1 MRDPLWARFLP
12 AAQAFSRAA
21 RDWIGT
27 AEAATSESARE
38 VRRNLFALRC
48 GAAAIGLSDLAHTA
62 GRLERLVAA
71 AAERRTA
78 RRRVDPAAALPAA
91 RVAAEALS
99 QAIDRADADRPR
111 LDDAALERAIAT
123 LLPFADALEAIG
135 AGGGPAT
142 PVRKTAPP
150 PDDSTWN
157 PSVEDDMVEAFL
169 EEAAE
174 RLEALAEKLV
184 HLEGDPRNAELVRE
198 IFRDLHT
205 LKGGSAFVG
214 LARMNRLAHKAE
226 DLVAKVRDGSRGVDA
241 AVVDVLLG
249 TLDSLRQ
256 ILDRAARRAPIDV
269 AVEEL
274 IARLEEPGAAAP
286 APPPGVPLRRV
297 EDPAPAPTTRPTS
310 GPPAVTVAASE
321 AGKQTLR
328 VDFEK
333 LDDLLNL
340 VGELVIGKNALS
352 QAVLGLASL
361 SRLLGVHKRIVR
373 RAGLAGDVSGAER
386 KALLRELVEE
396 IARTER
402 AFDETSRGIERA
414 GGRLD
419 RISGNLRDQVM
430 KLRMVPIAR
439 VFTKY
444 HRTVRDLS
452 KQLGKKVRLEIQGG
466 ETELDK
472 ILVEAL
478 DGPLMHL
485 VRNSLDHGVESEH
498 ARVSAGKPAEGVLTL
513 AAHQRGNQIVV
524 EVSDDGAGIP
534 PEKIKAKALEKGLVT
549 ADELARMD
557 ERQVLELIF
566 RAGFS
571 TAARVTD
578 VSGRGVGM
586 DVVREAI
593 SQLKGT
599 VDVSS
604 TAGLGSTFT
613 MKLPLT
619 LAIIQVL
626 LVRSGGETLALP
638 IDLVQRTLHVERGAV
653 RRLYDR
659 DVIDVAGKQVP
670 LLSLARALD
679 LETGVDAYV
688 TPMVSVILVDLF
700 GETFGLVADRLDGKR
715 EIVIKSLGD
724 LLENVRGCA
733 GATLDGEKPVL
744 ILDVPAVISLALET
758 ARGGE
763 PTMAAAATRVGGPRI
778 LVVDDS
784 DMVRDTVARALRSV
798 GYTVVEAADG
808 VDGLAAAANAAAAG
822 RPFDLVTSDVM
833 MPRMD
838 GYDLAR
844 QLRAHAAYAA
854 VPIVMLTSR
863 GETIDR
869 IRGFDA
875 GVSEYLVKPVDR
887 AELLRAVSHQLE
899 ARQVAPEDAGSGMP

>member
-78 RRRVDPAAALPAA
+78 RRRVDPAVALPAA
-91 RVAAEALS
+91 RVAAEALF
-99 QAIDRADADRPR
+99 QAIDRADSERPR
-111 LDDAALERAIAT
+111 LDDDALERAIST
-123 LLPFADALEAIG
+123 LLPFADALEGVPSA
-135 AGGGPAT
+135 
-142 PVRKTAPP
+142 PVRKTEPP

-184 HLEGDPRNAELVRE
+184 HLEGDPGNAELVRE

-274 IARLEEPGAAAP
+274 IARLEEPGAAPP
-286 APPPGVPLRRV
+286 APPPGVPLRRS
-297 EDPAPAPTTRPTS
+297 EDPAPAQAPTRPTS
-310 GPPAVTVAASE
+310 GPPAPVATATES
-321 AGKQTLR
+321 GKQTLR

-352 QAVLGLASL
+352 QSVLGLASL

-571 TAARVTD
+571 TAAKVTD

-604 TAGLGSTFT
+604 TPGVGSTFT

-626 LVRSGGETLALP
+626 LVRAGGETLALP

-679 LETGVDAYV
+679 LETGADAYV

-758 ARGGE
+758 TRGGE
-763 PTMAAAATRVGGPRI
+763 PTMAAPATRVGGPRI

-798 GYTVVEAADG
+798 GYAVVEAADG
-808 VDGLAAAANAAAAG
+808 VDGLAAATAAASAG

-844 QLRAHAAYAA
+844 ALRATSAYAA

-887 AELLRAVSHQLE
+887 AELLRAVSRQLE
-899 ARQVAPEDAGSGMP
+899 ARRGAADGDAEVGTP

>member
-12 AAQAFSRAA
+12 AAQAFARAA
-21 RDWIGT
+21 RDWVGSGIDAPT
-27 AEAATSESARE
+27 AESARE

-48 GAAAIGLSDLAHTA
+48 GAAAIGLSDFAHTA

-71 AAERRTA
+71 TAERRAA
-78 RRRVDPAAALPAA
+78 RRRVEPAAGLPAA
-91 RVAAEALS
+91 RLAAEALF
-99 QAIDRADADRPR
+99 QAIDRADTETPR
-111 LDDAALERAIAT
+111 LDDAALERAISA
-123 LLPFADALEAIG
+123 LLPLADALEGVTVG
-135 AGGGPAT
+135 API
-142 PVRKTAPP
+142 RKTEPP

-157 PSVEDDMVEAFL
+157 PSVEDDMIEAFL

-184 HLEGDPRNAELVRE
+184 RLEGEPGNAELVRE

-274 IARLEEPGAAAP
+274 IVRLEQPSAARP
-286 APPPGVPLRRV
+286 EPPPGVPLRRV
-297 EDPAPAPTTRPTS
+297 EDPPAPSARPTA
-310 GPPAVTVAASE
+310 GPPAPAAIASE

-452 KQLGKKVRLEIQGG
+452 KQLGKKVRLEIHGG

-485 VRNSLDHGVESEH
+485 VRNSLDHGIESEH
-498 ARVSAGKPAEGVLTL
+498 ARISAGKPAEGVLTL

-524 EVSDDGAGIP
+524 EVSDDGGGIP
-534 PEKIKAKALEKGLVT
+534 PDKIKAKALEKGLVS
-549 ADELARMD
+549 AEELARMD

-571 TAARVTD
+571 TAAKVTD

-599 VDVSS
+599 VDVASVP
-604 TAGLGSTFT
+604 GQGSTFT

-626 LVRSGGETLALP
+626 LVRAGGETLALP

-659 DVIDVAGKQVP
+659 DVIEVAGKQVP

-679 LETGVDAYV
+679 LETGADAYV
-688 TPMVSVILVDLF
+688 TPMVSVILVELF

-715 EIVIKSLGD
+715 EIVIKTLGD

-744 ILDVPAVISLALET
+744 ILDVPAVLSLALEA

-763 PTMAAAATRVGGPRI
+763 PTMAAATRLGGPRI

-808 VDGLAAAANAAAAG
+808 VDGLAAATSAAGAG

-838 GYDLAR
+838 GYELAR

-887 AELLRAVSHQLE
+887 AELLRAVSRQLE
-899 ARQVAPEDAGSGMP
+899 ARRGAAEDAEAKAP